1 MQNIFVIFC
10 IFFVWITKA
19 KIYKMLKTCKEI
31 ILFYFYF
38 CKKKTK
44 AFFLQCSKCHNGVFL
59 STWPQ
64 KKINGTLIFL
74 NILFYQRMAMVLF
87 FFYQRMAKLL
97 CSLHTHKT
105 KLEWFMSPPN
115 TKKHHIIPGSWR
127 RVLPFVL
134 PKLKA
139 ARELMGMHA
148 LHWYSSL
155 SRGYS
160 QDSMQT
166 RHICTDI
173 FSTLMRVIW
182 VKPVMLFA

>member
-31 ILFYFYF
+31 ILFYFSF

-97 CSLHTHKT
+97 YMQHTHTQNKIR
-105 KLEWFMSPPN
+105 MIDHVP
-115 TKKHHIIPGSWR
+115 
-127 RVLPFVL
+127 
-134 PKLKA
+134 
-139 ARELMGMHA
+139 
-148 LHWYSSL
+148 
-155 SRGYS
+155 S
-160 QDSMQT
+160 QHKDTSYNP
-166 RHICTDI
+166 
-173 FSTLMRVIW
+173 W
-182 VKPVMLFA
+182 